1 MKLMI
6 ILVIHNKK
14 IFLNINMMN
23 VYIIILIFFVMYNLF
38 IKTKIESFVFDNLDL
53 KKLPNFGLSKK
64 IIDSVKNPN
73 KVFDMSK
80 TSFKP
85 TIFKHKVK
93 YVNKNPVSYNTSENY
108 LDDMISTKT
117 NDITDNNYILPNLN
131 FASKF
136 YKEYTTFIDIL
147 KKIVKNENKKIKN
160 INFKKITNY
169 IKSDYKKIIN
179 KIENYV
185 LQKINNFYTKDK
197 FEIKKIT
204 ITRIDKKDKNF
215 RFYLQMYGSIN
226 NNYMNVFLSIIDVY
240 NNTIIIKD
248 LNFLGLITGDKILLK
263 TPQNII
269 SKQYKL
275 INSHLF
281 MYVKKNDIKKSLKN
295 FQKNLPELMTR

>member
-1 MKLMI
+1 MKLQKI
-6 ILVIHNKK
+6 SVFHNKK
-14 IFLNINMMN
+14 IFLNINIMN
-23 VYIIILIFFVMYNLF
+23 TYIIILIFIVIYNLF
-38 IKTKIESFVFDNLDL
+38 INTKIESFVFDNLDL